1 MVFHKMVSVIFSFVL
16 VVAFSSAA
24 FASEGRPGTQGTLL
38 EVTDLTQGGSAAAIQ
53 LDLKALEAMES
64 VEVVTST
71 LWTNGVIRFQ
81 GVPLHQLLEGL
92 DIEGSELIASAI
104 NDYSTHIPLDDRLT
118 QHAILAYRMNGAQMS
133 RREKGPLW
141 IIYPY
146 DQSPKFRTE
155 TIYARSIWQLNRIDV
170 ID

>member
-1 MVFHKMVSVIFSFVL
+1 MVSRFVL
-16 VVAFSSAA
+16 NVILSVLLIVSLPSDS
-24 FASEGRPGTQGTLL
+24 FASEGDPGTQATLL
-38 EVTDLTQGGSAAAIQ
+38 QVTDLTRDGNAAAIR
-53 LDLKALEAMES
+53 LDLAALEAMES
-64 VEVVTST
+64 VEIVTST
-71 LWTNGVIRFQ
+71 LWTNGVNRFQ
-81 GVPLHQLLEGL
+81 GVPLHRLLEGL
-92 DIEGSELIASAI
+92 EIDGAELIASAI
-104 NDYSTHIPLDDRLT
+104 NDYSAHIPLDDRLT

-155 TIYARSIWQLNRIDV
+155 TIYARSVWQLNRIDV